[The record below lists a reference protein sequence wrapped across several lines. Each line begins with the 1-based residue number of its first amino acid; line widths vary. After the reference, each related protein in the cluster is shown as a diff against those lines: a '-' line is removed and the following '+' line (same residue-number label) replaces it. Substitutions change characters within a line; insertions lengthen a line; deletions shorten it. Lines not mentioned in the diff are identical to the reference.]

1 MLSADGMS
9 DAGAST
15 TDKPD
20 GKRRPRMR
28 CAWIVAALLIVYP
41 LSLGPS
47 AFLAGT
53 GTLGETAMDP
63 IKPIYAPLVWIGQ
76 ACPQLGWLFATYDTA
91 SFDLGRCASDV
102 VAWDASS
109 WSRPLR

>member
-1 MLSADGMS
+1 MLSVDGMS
-9 DAGAST
+9 DEGAPT

-28 CAWIVAALLIVYP
+28 CAWLVVALLIVYP

-53 GTLGETAMDP
+53 GTLGETAIDP
-63 IKPIYAPLVWIGQ
+63 IKPIYVPLVWIGEV
-76 ACPQLGWLFATYDTA
+76 CPQLGWLLAKYDTA
-91 SFDLGRCASDV
+91 PFDLGRCASDV
-102 VAWDASS
+102 VGRYGSF
-109 WSRPLR
+109 WSGPPR